1 LGPARRLGAVKDT
14 WVPRDFP
21 VLDAA
26 VSLLEEMD
34 MPKVADIAQRTGFST
49 ADVALALEDM
59 DGEYVDLQMTMG
71 DPGSWSVRAV
81 TPAARRAVGQW
92 PTAESLTAAL
102 AEAFDDAAEH
112 EQDPAKKGRLRLV
125 ADFLADTGRDMA
137 AEVVAKVILRQAGMG

>member
-1 LGPARRLGAVKDT
+1 
-14 WVPRDFP
+14 
-21 VLDAA
+21 
-26 VSLLEEMD
+26 MD

-49 ADVALALEDM
+49 ADVVLALEDM

-112 EQDPAKKGRLRLV
+112 EQDPAKKERLRLV

>member
-1 LGPARRLGAVKDT
+1 VKDT

-21 VLDAA
+21 VLDAT

-34 MPKVADIAQRTGFST
+34 MPKVADIAQRTGLST
-49 ADVALALEDM
+49 ADAALALEDM

-112 EQDPAKKGRLRLV
+112 EQDPEKKGRLRLV
-125 ADFLADTGRDMA
+125 AGFLADTGRDMA